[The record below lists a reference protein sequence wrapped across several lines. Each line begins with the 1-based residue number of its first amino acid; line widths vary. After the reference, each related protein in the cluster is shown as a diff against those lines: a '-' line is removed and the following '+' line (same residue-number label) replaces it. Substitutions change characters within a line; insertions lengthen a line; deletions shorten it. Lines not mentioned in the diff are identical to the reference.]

1 MITLGINAA
10 YHDCAACLVRDG
22 AVVAAAEEERFT
34 HVKHGKR
41 PVPFTVWQ
49 LPYHAIDYC
58 LREAGATLCDVDHV
72 AYSFEPRLLPGV
84 RSADPAIALPL
95 EPSARGPASDQ
106 ISPWDPL
113 FACYVINA
121 PRQLA
126 AGAPH
131 HLRERFQGAR
141 HDGPFRWHYV
151 EHHLAHEASAF
162 LASPFD
168 AGAVLTMDGRGERA
182 TTSYGMFVNGEYQR
196 LRQINV
202 PHSLGLVY
210 EAVTQYLGFLH
221 SSDEYKVYQLIWN
234 RFLACQMP
242 PAEFDQTSVTLAAK
256 TKDGDAV
263 FRATGR
269 KLVFDGFMK
278 VAGISSEDQLLLK
291 VKGGHIGMMAGS
303 GALKFT
309 WPHIDS
315 WLAER
320 SE

>member
-58 LREAGATLCDVDHV
+58 LREAGAMLCDVDHV
-72 AYSFEPRLLPGV
+72 AYSFEPRLLPGI
-84 RSADPAIALPL
+84 RRGDASIALPL

-126 AGAPH
+126 GGAPH
-131 HLRERFQGAR
+131 HLRERFQDAR

-168 AGAVLTMDGRGERA
+168 AGAVLTMDGHGERA
-182 TTSYGMFVNGEYQR
+182 TTSYGMFVNGDYKR
-196 LRQINV
+196 LRQINR
-202 PHSLGLVY
+202 PHSLAARSSAFGL
-210 EAVTQYLGFLH
+210 
-221 SSDEYKVYQLIWN
+221 SP
-234 RFLACQMP
+234 P
-242 PAEFDQTSVTLAAK
+242 PATQARRSAQRCGSIGANAAAPRHAGAWIMRFSDPATATRKSRNSCAGRACRSAAWTTSPK
-256 TKDGDAV
+256 KRPR
-263 FRATGR
+263 F
-269 KLVFDGFMK
+269 
-278 VAGISSEDQLLLK
+278 
-291 VKGGHIGMMAGS
+291 
-303 GALKFT
+303 
-309 WPHIDS
+309 WPK
-315 WLAER
+315 
-320 SE
+320 